1 MNLALIGKKSVQ
13 IADLVE
19 KNLDDVTVMRY
30 DTIAQFV
37 QDTQSRG
44 YIIDRIIL
52 MQDAYIDLEDLDFTL
67 SSFNEYLQTNF
78 EQTRFITLSNN
89 AHNVS
94 ILAGHFWSQ
103 LYAHIYFSKVKPSV
117 LLSIVTDPIDVVKK
131 KYEKIDNAQGIEAVV
146 EVIEEHVEEKQEDED
161 IKGKKK
167 GLFGGLF
174 GKKNKKNKKKE
185 FDRRDIGHTPIGQ
198 GQGVEEFTDYGEGEG
213 DEAIGVTHQYS
224 DDDYSAE
231 MIDDITNQYAQEDES
246 EEYYDDNEYYD
257 DSWGDEEDEEDSNS
271 NTNSDDDDLQF
282 TMESTV
288 IGEDGVSLS
297 DSGFGDFNDEVDDW
311 GSDDSEF
318 DSVEFNE
325 DEDEP
330 EYETELDKELEGAN
344 EAFEEDDNS
353 LEEDNDSN
361 WYMPDDEDYTSN
373 NDSEEPMVNV
383 DDSYNEKIKELGK
396 QHTEAGENIVIPKVN
411 IPNKTVNP
419 DDSIITEEVESDMDV
434 FGDISSMEQEYEE
447 ANTKTVVKEK
457 VVEKII
463 EVNKGGNSR
472 NYKNG
477 VRLVVVT
484 GDRKTGVTRT
494 ALNLA
499 NMYAKNEPT
508 LFVDL
513 DVDRHGSL
521 SYIGLED
528 IVEAPEHVQNGLGH
542 LKHERMLKNLVMY
555 IPSLS
560 MDCIFSSYDS
570 DISDEQFKEVQSIIA
585 HQKEYKNVI
594 VDCPIEKLFMLE
606 DILVYSEVL
615 ICVEPYM
622 NCVINTVDVLESID
636 DKKLSA
642 LMSRHCGFIL
652 TKGKTDALKSV
663 LKHTSDVF
671 DLDSRPVNW
680 ARVPL
685 AGTIKDLK
693 SVAER
698 L

>member
-131 KYEKIDNAQGIEAVV
+131 KYEKIDNAQGIEAVM
-146 EVIEEHVEEKQEDED
+146 EVVEEHVEEKQEDNDSKE
-161 IKGKKK
+161 KKK

-174 GKKNKKNKKKE
+174 GKKNKKSKKKE

-198 GQGVEEFTDYGEGEG
+198 GQGVEEFTDYGEGED
-213 DEAIGVTHQYS
+213 DETIGVTHQYS
-224 DDDYSAE
+224 DDDYNEE
-231 MIDDITNQYAQEDES
+231 MIDDITNQYAQEEES

-257 DSWGDEEDEEDSNS
+257 ESWGSEECAEDNNTDDNDE
-271 NTNSDDDDLQF
+271 LQF
-282 TMESTV
+282 TIESTV

-297 DSGFGDFNDEVDDW
+297 DSDFDDFNDEVDDW
-311 GSDDSEF
+311 GNDDSEF
-318 DSVEFNE
+318 GSEEFGE
-325 DEDEP
+325 VRDEDAHDIEFD
-330 EYETELDKELEGAN
+330 EELEEN
-344 EAFEEDDNS
+344 SDTSKDDDS
-353 LEEDNDSN
+353 SIEEDNYSN
-361 WYMPDDEDYTSN
+361 WYITDSDESI
-373 NDSEEPMVNV
+373 NDNINEEHIINV
-383 DDSYNEKIKELGK
+383 DNSYNDKIKELGK

-434 FGDISSMEQEYEE
+434 FGDISSMEKEYEE

-555 IPSLS
+555 VASLS

-615 ICVEPYM
+615 ICVEPYI
-622 NCVINTVDVLESID
+622 NCVINTVDILESID

-642 LMSRHCGFIL
+642 LMSRHCGFVL

-693 SVAER
+693 SIAER